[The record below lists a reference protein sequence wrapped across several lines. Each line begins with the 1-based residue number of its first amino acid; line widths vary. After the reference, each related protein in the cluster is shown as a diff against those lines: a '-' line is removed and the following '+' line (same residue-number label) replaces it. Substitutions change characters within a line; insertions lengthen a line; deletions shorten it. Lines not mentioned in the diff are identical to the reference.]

1 MAFNIGSISSVLTS
15 NNAAQLAEL
24 ARTNAMHY
32 TADGLA
38 GDLAGGSAD
47 GQLDGLSADSL
58 SINAL
63 GANRRV
69 GSPADPGVG
78 AAQPASFEQALLKAM
93 DGVSGSQNKS
103 DNLLQKVVADP
114 NSVDAQDVTIAM
126 AEANMSLNLAKT
138 IMSRIVTAWKDVINT
153 R

>member
-1 MAFNIGSISSVLTS
+1 MALNIGSISSVLTS

-32 TADGLA
+32 TADGLGGGLDGA
-38 GDLAGGSAD
+38 GQQDGLGDALSIGALGAGRRAGLPVGGSAE
-47 GQLDGLSADSL
+47 AK
-58 SINAL
+58 
-63 GANRRV
+63 
-69 GSPADPGVG
+69 
-78 AAQPASFEQALLKAM
+78 PASFEQALLKAM
-93 DGVSGSQNKS
+93 DGVSGAQNKS

>member
-1 MAFNIGSISSVLTS
+1 MALNIGSISSALSLSSGLTS
-15 NNAAQLAEL
+15 NSAAQLAEL
-24 ARTNAMHY
+24 ARTNALHY
-32 TADGLA
+32 TADGLL
-38 GDLAGGSAD
+38 GGAGGQQDA
-47 GQLDGLSADSL
+47 LSEDAI
-58 SINAL
+58 SIGAL
-63 GANRRV
+63 GAARRAA
-69 GSPADPGVG
+69 PIAG
-78 AAQPASFEQALLKAM
+78 AAEAKPASFEQALLKAM

-103 DNLLQKVVADP
+103 DDLMQRIVADP